1 VGLDD
6 EAAGLYGV
14 PLGDF
19 TARRN
24 ARAKELKGEDREL
37 ADAVARLPKPAVA
50 AAALNRLARERADL
64 LDGLL
69 DLAGELR
76 EAQSSGDGARLRE
89 LTGEAHTAVQGVLDA
104 VEGLGDAQLGQV
116 EQTLRAAMADD
127 RAATAVRAGVLVK
140 PLAPAGFGPVDLT
153 GVVAVDLPGA
163 PPARKGRH
171 LSVVRPAGD
180 RRRERAAAKEERQ
193 ERQANEV
200 RLAAERALDALEE
213 ARAELATAVEALQR
227 AEHDREAAAAR
238 VDDLRSQ
245 LREAEEQASGAD
257 AAVRAAQ
264 RAQDRAQRY
273 ERAAMTAAEAAR
285 KDLESLS

>member
-1 VGLDD
+1 MGLDD

-153 GVVAVDLPGA
+153 GAVAVDLPGA
-163 PPARKGRH
+163 APARKGRH